1 VKTGRTFS
9 EQEGDDVI
17 ATKTRTSSVADL
29 FLDRSHT
36 MSTFVFDAASFA
48 VARELSRQSRG
59 ELVANQTVIS
69 RLDGCPCNIEFAL
82 LVLLYLDSW
91 RPPPVP
97 FLALRWL
104 GLLALTP
111 ALEKDVLLE

>member
-1 VKTGRTFS
+1 MKTGRTFS

-29 FLDRSHT
+29 FLDRSHK

-48 VARELSRQSRG
+48 VARELSRRSQG